1 MSFLSD
7 ADSDSSIQYH
17 FDELTVRITI
27 VFISMLVCIGLWSLY
42 IDEILSKLVDFFSV
56 CVTFCLNIY
65 DPTQWSRIR
74 WFSTIL
80 LGVISILPLLSYHMY
95 QFAKIGLLP
104 KEKKLLRTWLT
115 WTCIAILGSTICSL
129 FFVRTIF
136 EHGHRLHIGFD
147 LVPKYDVVEMLNVW
161 LNTSMFILLMILTYS
176 TFWLMNIFGILTSE
190 NKNLWTF
197 RIFGFG
203 ALLILVSFPAFQF
216 EYAIFLCA
224 IYFLSVQFV
233 LNATMRIASSY
244 GEISDIL
251 DSEGRRIRNLI
262 ADCSCDNAMEH
273 SELKSPNGMKIVQTT
288 SICSN
293 PESRNEIMHQIIHNN
308 CTHLTIL
315 GCDAKACPSRFNE
328 NLIRLNVSKIGL
340 NLHSLSIRKGEEC
353 IDQVDFENHLYT
365 NEEIYGQETVS
376 KKYEALKEQYGTKL
390 IVEEQLTNKPL
401 AKEHHTLLHM

>member
-17 FDELTVRITI
+17 FDELTLRMTI
-27 VFISMLVCIGLWSLY
+27 VFISMLTCIGLWSLF
-42 IDEILSKLVDFFSV
+42 IDDILSKLVDFFSV
-56 CVTFCLNIY
+56 CATFCLNIY

-74 WFSTIL
+74 WFSAIL
-80 LGVISILPLLSYHMY
+80 LGALSILPLLSYHMY

-104 KEKKLLRTWLT
+104 KERKLLRAWFT
-115 WTCIAILGSTICSL
+115 WTFVAIIGSTIFSL
-129 FFVRTIF
+129 FFVRTLF
-136 EHGHRLHIGFD
+136 EHGHGLHIGYG

-161 LNTSMFILLMILTYS
+161 VNTSMFILLMILTYS
-176 TFWLMNIFGILTSE
+176 TFWLMHIFGILTSE
-190 NKNLWTF
+190 NKNLWTI

-203 ALLILVSFPAFQF
+203 TLLILVSIPSVQF
-216 EYAIFLCA
+216 EFALFLSA
-224 IYFLSVQFV
+224 IYFLSVKFV
-233 LNATMRIASSY
+233 LNFTIRIASSY

-262 ADCSCDNAMEH
+262 ADCSCDNAMQH

-288 SICSN
+288 AICSN

-315 GCDAKACPSRFNE
+315 GCDAGACPSRFNE

-340 NLHSLSIRKGEEC
+340 NLHALSIRKGEES
-353 IDQVDFENHLYT
+353 IGQVDFENHLFT

-376 KKYEALKEQYGTKL
+376 KKYEDLKEQYGTKL
-390 IVEEQLTNKPL
+390 IVEEHRTNKPL
-401 AKEHHTLLHM
+401 GKENHTVLHM